1 MTFYL
6 FMAFCQHADKQSVG
20 RLSFA
25 DGAKGLM
32 PVVYRATPAGAPG
45 TPPLGIPPPRC
56 GGKKNQSFFSPISSS
71 RKIRASISFT
81 LPSGWRAIC
90 GSKSI

>member
-25 DGAKGLM
+25 DGAKGL
-32 PVVYRATPAGAPG
+32 
-45 TPPLGIPPPRC
+45 C